1 MRLPV
6 QFIAECKALKERV
19 RGAQGALGLAPTTAA
34 MERLEAGMRKHKH
47 PTAQLAACSA
57 LHYLARSQADD
68 PEGHGVESI
77 ATKQRFLCAIS
88 AIKANRKNSDI
99 AEAACWSL
107 WAFCIRSTST
117 GPAAIAGVMGGVE
130 AAASSLQVIKIYE
143 FLHRASESVA

>member
-99 AEAACWSL
+99 AEIIEKFGWEAED
-107 WAFCIRSTST
+107 
-117 GPAAIAGVMGGVE
+117 MGGVE